1 MPNARDL
8 PSNNGKGPTQ
18 RGSASPLRPGS
29 TNAGLGDPRGGG
41 GVARSR
47 TNSQQRLDAIRQAT
61 ANKPK

>member
-29 TNAGLGDPRGGG
+29 TNAGLGDGRGS

-47 TNSQQRLDAIRQAT
+47 TNAQERLDAIRQAT